1 MRAYVVQRQPSAH
14 RARAAPARRGST
26 PAPAALPG
34 LRRGACPCGGGCPRC
49 AGGAALAGPLRQR
62 MESRLGAS
70 LAEVRVHSDAA
81 AAHAA
86 AAAGAHAFTLGD
98 HLFFGAGRFAPETS
112 EGATRLAHEL
122 VHTLQQ
128 RRGREGGA
136 TTAPRAAEREAR
148 RLGTAAAAGQ
158 RVRVAGAAAP
168 DAMQR
173 DGPGS
178 DDTSGASADPAPD
191 RQSEDWMLRHYVR
204 WWVGSWL
211 LAGEPPTAL
220 PAPTVAAAAV
230 PGFVVPPLLP
240 ALQPLTLRP
249 DMFAPLPPDPT
260 FLEPDVGA
268 LFSPFAERGAP
279 VGAGDDAAVRD
290 IYRGNAR
297 IAAGLPEL
305 RAMAPRFVR
314 PLIPL
319 TWRRDIA
326 GALTGA
332 AVGASLKHD
341 FQTPIEVADRAWEG
355 MTGASTTVIPLPSI
369 SFNLF

>member
-1 MRAYVVQRQPSAH
+1 
-14 RARAAPARRGST
+14 
-26 PAPAALPG
+26 
-34 LRRGACPCGGGCPRC
+34 
-49 AGGAALAGPLRQR
+49 

-98 HLFFGAGRFAPETS
+98 HVFFGAGRFAPETS

-128 RRGREGGA
+128 RRGHGGA
-136 TTAPRAAEREAR
+136 TTAPRVAEHEAR
-148 RLGTAAAAGQ
+148 RLGAAVAAGQ

-168 DAMQR
+168 NAMQR
-173 DGPGS
+173 DGPGG
-178 DDTSGASADPAPD
+178 DDTSGASPEPAPD
-191 RQSEDWMLRHYVR
+191 PQAEGGILRHYLR

-211 LAGEPPTAL
+211 VAGAPPTAL
-220 PAPTVAAAAV
+220 PAPTLAAAAV
-230 PGFVVPPLLP
+230 PGVFMPPPLS

-249 DMFAPLPPDPT
+249 DMFAPLPPDPA

-268 LFSPFAERGAP
+268 LFRPFAERGAP
-279 VGAGDDAAVRD
+279 VGAGDDAVVRD

-297 IAAGLPEL
+297 IAAGLPDL

-332 AVGASLKHD
+332 AVGASLKRD

-355 MTGASTTVIPLPSI
+355 MTGASTTVIPLPAI